1 MKNERAIVM
10 KSRII
15 ACVLSMLLILCIL
28 AACGGNSQVKEIQ
41 KRGVLRVGVKVD
53 VPRFGY
59 LNPATGEM
67 EGIEVD
73 LARAIAKD
81 IIGDENAVK
90 FTNITAQTR
99 GAMLDNGEIDIV
111 IATFTITD
119 ERKEVFNFSRPYYT
133 DELGYLVL
141 ASSSVNR
148 AEDLDGKCVGV
159 LQASTSKP
167 AYEAECERMGINV
180 SLREYT
186 SYPEVKAALI
196 NGDVDAFVTD
206 KSILFGYLD
215 EDCLILDEGFNPQH
229 YGVACKLENDKLAA
243 RIDALLERLE
253 KNGGLADILE
263 KWGL

>member
-1 MKNERAIVM
+1 M
-10 KSRII
+10 KSGII
-15 ACVLSMLLILCIL
+15 KCVLSMLLILCL
-28 AACGGNSQVKEIQ
+28 LTACSGGNNQIKDIQ
-41 KRGVLRVGVKVD
+41 TRGVLRVGVKVD

-59 LNPATGEM
+59 LNPDTGEM

-119 ERKEVFNFSRPYYT
+119 ERKEIFNFSRPYYT
-133 DELGYLVL
+133 DELGYLVK
-141 ASSSVNR
+141 SHSSVGR
-148 AEDLDGKCVGV
+148 PEDLDGKSVGV
-159 LQASTSKP
+159 LQASTAKP
-167 AYEAECERMGINV
+167 AFEAECERIGINV
-180 SLREYT
+180 ALREYT
-186 SYPEVKAALI
+186 SYPEVKAALV

-206 KSILFGYLD
+206 KSILYGYVD
-215 EDCLILDEGFNPQH
+215 EGCILLDEGFNPQH
-229 YGVACKLENDKLAA
+229 YGVACKLQNDKLAA
-243 RIDALLERLE
+243 RIDALLDKLE